1 MHECHSISAA
11 SLTDPCSKLA
21 ASQAEVILPY
31 WSCML
36 SWPESM
42 LDAALVQVRCS
53 PPSVPAY
60 YAF

>member
-36 SWPESM
+36 SWPEYKF
-42 LDAALVQVRCS
+42 DAALHLS
-53 PPSVPAY
+53 LLTTLSNLDN
-60 YAF
+60 